1 MDKIKQFTLAVA
13 FLSVFS
19 CSANASSV
27 FTPLNFDDAQY
38 TTSSSAPKIAAD
50 TTSIRSSAQTQA
62 AKVDKVI
69 YTAGSKNM
77 QTAISELDNA
87 QVQVRNEL
95 LNYKT
100 KYSEVDAKYT
110 AIKTERSN
118 LSKQIKECE
127 RKIRRLDN
135 AKEKIRKNMV
145 TE

>member
-1 MDKIKQFTLAVA
+1 MDKIKKITLAMA
-13 FLSVFS
+13 IIGVFAG
-19 CSANASSV
+19 CANANNI
-27 FTPLNFDDAQY
+27 FTPLNFGDAQY
-38 TTSSSAPKIAAD
+38 TTISSAPKIAAD
-50 TTSIRSSAQTQA
+50 TTSIRSNTQTQA
-62 AKVDKVI
+62 TKVDKVI

-118 LSKQIKECE
+118 LSRQIRECE